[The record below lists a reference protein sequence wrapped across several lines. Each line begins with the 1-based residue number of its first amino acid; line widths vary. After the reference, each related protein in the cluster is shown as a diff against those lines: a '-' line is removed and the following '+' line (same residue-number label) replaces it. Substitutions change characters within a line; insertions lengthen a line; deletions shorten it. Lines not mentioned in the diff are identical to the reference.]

1 MSYQLIYTSAEEL
14 LDPGLTGYGV
24 VACSVG
30 ISPQLKD
37 RLIALSDVHEA
48 EGAEDSE
55 EWFAYRVC
63 VCGGDTFHVLSRY
76 GWAGADYSN
85 RKRSLAHHLALTA
98 DEVAALKRNAAR
110 PTPAGIMLALRK
122 NRFWVE
128 SWEGPPRELEGE
140 PRLTSSSLPD
150 ASRQVTWKTC
160 TGHKNNARAFFTPPY
175 DGACLVEMPPGSD
188 ASTVLLLLNESDWL
202 STSRGWGKS
211 FSSRTDAGS
220 NLRETE
226 RLFGVPGSMLR
237 EMRLRHAE
245 TPFLR
250 ISPEMAL
257 PRLPEVASDSSSDP
271 SSGARPEVGDPPST
285 PPLAPAT
292 GGLPGCHI
300 PYKYCER
307 PDEETYPGCR
317 RQRRSLLRFVLI
329 PGCAV
334 LLAAALLYHSGH
346 QEVPHS
352 RPASP
357 PAPVVPRGD
366 APQKLLRHLLTS
378 PYSAAATA
386 RQLDKIQAK
395 LKKTADA
402 PGGES
407 AHREALRECVSILQ
421 HASSDS
427 SGHAGNLFS
436 LRECAGLLSL
446 DVRALCELYMNEALH
461 DRSLEEWQ
469 TALDEEEYQGWAAL
483 LAQAPEMESWL
494 SQEPFLPY
502 MEGIFSRLALRSEED
517 GGGASPAREF
527 SPSPLPSRGNPPS
540 PSLTPAIPPSAHSG
554 EFPPSSVPPAEISS
568 SSANPGE
575 SPSSLLPEG
584 TPADEKRSVGHLS
597 DGARTADNQAVQN
610 QPADK
615 QTADNQAAEHQL
627 IPHQPASNQPVPNQ
641 AVPNQAADKQ
651 TTEKQPAVTV
661 EEEPPLMVGMPLPS
675 HLREA
680 LAAAPVVL
688 QTGVCDLFLLP
699 ADKGQPRHYRCHP
712 GEEGTKLTLL
722 PLAEELY
729 ALQAEPAAGFP
740 PVTIRLKDGVLQEI
754 TSEGTP
760 AILRFTL
767 PLQPGRAG
775 TLTLVSPWKLT
786 LRPMGE
792 GAPPTT
798 DRVDFSLPPERLILT
813 PTEQGVSLRLKPGKD
828 FPWTPLL
835 SVLQLRPSPTL
846 LYLPVL
852 DGANVPLPL
861 RQETHQLPYNWL
873 AEGDPSRSSPTMDAY
888 ICSMRRV
895 YDFAQPLMRRFH
907 EVANL
912 SCCGEVPGG
921 DAFFSL
927 ANVYSLVS
935 LLDDGQLSR
944 SQREGLGRKY
954 IRLFTHPRFARQLGD
969 LFRARPQ
976 LLLTPHQAEGN
987 GKAAL
992 QHRRKVHEALA
1003 VPENRRFLLERVRE
1017 FLSLSLAETYERER
1031 QMPPPE
1037 GAGEMQ
1043 LLLHHLD
1050 RSPQGELLWFF
1061 SLQPLAPS
1069 R

>member
-30 ISPQLKD
+30 ISPLLKD
-37 RLIALSDVHEA
+37 RLIALSDVSEA
-48 EGAEDSE
+48 DGVEDSE

-63 VCGGDTFHVLSRY
+63 TCGGDTFHVLSHY
-76 GWAGADYSN
+76 CWAGADYSN
-85 RKRSLAHHLALTA
+85 RKRSLAHHLALSA

-140 PRLTSSSLPD
+140 PRLTASSLPD
-150 ASRQVTWKTC
+150 ASRQVTWKAY

-175 DGACLVEMPPGSD
+175 DGSCLVEMPSGTD
-188 ASTVLLLLNESDWL
+188 ASAALLLLNESDWL

-220 NLRETE
+220 DLRETG
-226 RLFGVPGSMLR
+226 RLFGVPGATFR
-237 EMRLRHAE
+237 EMRLRYAE
-245 TPFLR
+245 TPLLR

-257 PRLPEVASDSSSDP
+257 PHLPEAASDSSSA
-271 SSGARPEVGDPPST
+271 ARQEESDPPST

-292 GGLPGCHI
+292 GGGPGCHI

-307 PDEETYPGCR
+307 PDGETYPGCR
-317 RQRRSLLRFVLI
+317 RQKRSLLWLVLI
-329 PGCAV
+329 LGCVSLLTIV
-334 LLAAALLYHSGH
+334 LFRSSPSEAPHGSPVSPSAAD
-346 QEVPHS
+346 
-352 RPASP
+352 
-357 PAPVVPRGD
+357 VPRGD
-366 APQKLLRHLLTS
+366 APQKLLHRLLTA
-378 PYSAAATA
+378 PYSATATA

-395 LKKTADA
+395 LKKTASV
-402 PGGES
+402 PGEES
-407 AHREALRECVSILQ
+407 AHLEALRECVSILQ

-427 SGHAGNLFS
+427 SGHAGNLLN
-436 LRECAGLLSL
+436 LRACAHLLSL
-446 DVRALCELYMNEALH
+446 DVRALCELYMNEVLH

-469 TALDEEEYQGWAAL
+469 SSLNEEEYQGWNAL
-483 LAQAPEMESWL
+483 LAQAPDMERWL

-502 MEGIFSRLALRSEED
+502 MEGIFTYLSLRSEED
-517 GGGASPAREF
+517 EPPAF
-527 SPSPLPSRGNPPS
+527 TSPLRGNAPLLS
-540 PSLTPAIPPSAHSG
+540 SG
-554 EFPPSSVPPAEISS
+554 EEQPAE
-568 SSANPGE
+568 
-575 SPSSLLPEG
+575 
-584 TPADEKRSVGHLS
+584 
-597 DGARTADNQAVQN
+597 
-610 QPADK
+610 K
-615 QTADNQAAEHQL
+615 QTAENQSAGEQ
-627 IPHQPASNQPVPNQ
+627 S
-641 AVPNQAADKQ
+641 AVA
-651 TTEKQPAVTV
+651 V
-661 EEEPPLMVGMPLPS
+661 EEEPPLMVGMPLPL

-680 LAAAPVVL
+680 LAAAPVAV
-688 QTGVCDLFLLP
+688 TSGVCELFLLP
-699 ADKGQPRHYRCHP
+699 ADKGQPRHYLCHP
-712 GEEGTKLTLL
+712 GEEGMKLTLL
-722 PLAEELY
+722 PVGEELY
-729 ALQAEPAAGFP
+729 ALRAEPSSGFP

-767 PLQPGRAG
+767 PLRPGWAG
-775 TLTLVSPWKLT
+775 TLTLVSPWKLI

-792 GAPPTT
+792 GAPPAT
-798 DRVDFSLPPERLILT
+798 DRVDFSLPPERLVLT
-813 PTEQGVSLRLKPGKD
+813 PTPQGVSLRLKPGKD

-852 DGANVPLPL
+852 SGTNQPLPL

-873 AEGDPSRSSPTMDAY
+873 AEGAPSRSTPAMDAY
-888 ICSMRRV
+888 VCSMRRV
-895 YDFAQPLMRRFH
+895 YDYAQPLMRRFH

-912 SCCGEVPGG
+912 PCCGEEPQG

-927 ANVYSLVS
+927 ANVYFMVS
-935 LLDDGQLSR
+935 QLDDGQLSR
-944 SQREGLGRKY
+944 PQREDFGKGY
-954 IRLFTHPRFARQLGD
+954 IRLFTHPLFARQLGD
-969 LFRARPQ
+969 LFRMRPQ
-976 LLLTPHQAEGN
+976 LLLSPQQAQGT

-992 QHRRKVHEALA
+992 QHRRKVLEALE
-1003 VPENRRFLLERVRE
+1003 VPENRRFLLQRVRD
-1017 FLSLSLAETYERER
+1017 FLSLSLADAYERER
-1031 QMPPPE
+1031 QTPPPD
-1037 GAGEMQ
+1037 GAGDMQ

-1061 SLQPLAPS
+1061 SLQPLSPS

>member
-37 RLIALSDVHEA
+37 RLIALSDVHES
-48 EGAEDSE
+48 EGEEDSG

-63 VCGGDTFHVLSRY
+63 VCGVDTFHVLSHY
-76 GWAGADYSN
+76 CWAGADYSS

-128 SWEGPPRELEGE
+128 SWEGHPRELEGE

-150 ASRQVTWKTC
+150 ASRQVTWKAC

-175 DGACLVEMPPGSD
+175 NGACLVEMPPGSD
-188 ASTVLLLLNESDWL
+188 ATAVLLLLNESDWL

-226 RLFGVPGSMLR
+226 RLFGVSGSMFR

-250 ISPEMAL
+250 ISPEMSL
-257 PRLPEVASDSSSDP
+257 PRLPEAASDSSSAP
-271 SSGARPEVGDPPST
+271 SSVARQEGGSNPPSS

-317 RQRRSLLRFVLI
+317 LPRRVLLRLVLV
-329 PGCAV
+329 PCCV
-334 LLAAALLYHSGH
+334 FLLAAALLYRVGH
-346 QEVPHS
+346 QEVPHN
-352 RPASP
+352 RPVSP
-357 PAPVVPRGD
+357 PASVAPRGD
-366 APQKLLRHLLTS
+366 APQKLLRHLLTA
-378 PYSAAATA
+378 PYSAAATS

-402 PGGES
+402 PGEES

-436 LRECAGLLSL
+436 LRECAQLLSL
-446 DVRALCELYMNEALH
+446 DVWALCELYMNEALH

-469 TALDEEEYQGWAAL
+469 TSLDEEEYQGWAAL
-483 LAQAPEMESWL
+483 LAQTPDMEKWL

-502 MEGIFSRLALRSEED
+502 MEDIFSHLARRSE
-517 GGGASPAREF
+517 GNRLPASP
-527 SPSPLPSRGNPPS
+527 SRKNPPS
-540 PSLTPAIPPSAHSG
+540 PPQTPEI
-554 EFPPSSVPPAEISS
+554 FPSSTTS
-568 SSANPGE
+568 GE
-575 SPSSLLPEG
+575 SPLSRLPEG
-584 TPADEKRSVGHLS
+584 KQASEKQAVDNLS
-597 DGARTADNQAVQN
+597 DGERSAD
-610 QPADK
+610 QPM
-615 QTADNQAAEHQL
+615 AEKL
-627 IPHQPASNQPVPNQ
+627 
-641 AVPNQAADKQ
+641 
-651 TTEKQPAVTV
+651 PAVTV
-661 EEEPPLMVGMPLPS
+661 EEEPPLMVGMPLPP

-680 LAAAPVVL
+680 LAAAPVAL
-688 QTGVCDLFLLP
+688 QTGVCELFLLP
-699 ADKGQPRHYRCHP
+699 ADRGQPRHYRCHL
-712 GEEGTKLTLL
+712 GAEGTKLTLF

-767 PLQPGRAG
+767 PLRPERAG

-813 PTEQGVSLRLKPGKD
+813 PTPQGVSLRLKPGKD

-835 SVLQLRPSPTL
+835 SVLQLSPSPTL

-861 RQETHQLPYNWL
+861 RRETHQMPYNWL
-873 AEGDPSRSSPTMDAY
+873 AEGNPSRSSPAMDAY

-895 YDFAQPLMRRFH
+895 YDFAQPLMRRFQ

-912 SCCGEVPGG
+912 ACCGEMPEG

-935 LLDDGQLSR
+935 KLDDEQLSR
-944 SQREGLGRKY
+944 SQREGLGREY
-954 IRLFTHPRFARQLGD
+954 IRLFTHPRFAQQLGE

-976 LLLTPHQAEGN
+976 LLLSPHQANGN

-992 QHRRKVHEALA
+992 QHRRKVHAALA
-1003 VPENRRFLLERVRE
+1003 VPENRRFLLERVRD
-1017 FLSLSLAETYERER
+1017 FLSLSLSKAYERER
-1031 QMPPPE
+1031 QTPPPV

-1061 SLQPLAPS
+1061 SLQPLTPS